1 MGQVL
6 LRRTTKATHSVD
18 EAAALVRTL
27 TNARVVGQSGD
38 NVLAEVDAPG
48 IAALQERLPG
58 WIVSPQG
65 EKIPVPDTRRKI
77 P

>member
-38 NVLAEVDAPG
+38 NVLTETWSNILPPL
-48 IAALQERLPG
+48 ALR
-58 WIVSPQG
+58 
-65 EKIPVPDTRRKI
+65 
-77 P
+77 

>member
-38 NVLAEVDAPG
+38 NVLAVKTTF
-48 IAALQERLPG
+48 
-58 WIVSPQG
+58 WIS
-65 EKIPVPDTRRKI
+65 R
-77 P
+77 